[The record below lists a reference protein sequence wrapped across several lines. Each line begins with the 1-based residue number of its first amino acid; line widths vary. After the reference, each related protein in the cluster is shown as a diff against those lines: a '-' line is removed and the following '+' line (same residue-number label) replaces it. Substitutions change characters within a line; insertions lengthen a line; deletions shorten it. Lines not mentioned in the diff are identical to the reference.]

1 LPARGGTAY
10 HRRHCFERS
19 VVINPDLDIDYWR
32 CLLAERRRAQVTQ
45 ILDPVSATRL
55 HEHLRS
61 EVPWTLAYR
70 ESEDPRVL
78 ANAQY
83 MGQEPAQRKAFLERI
98 ALDARERYG
107 FAYDSYMMVDAY
119 MEQRDPGLLLNVV
132 IEFLNSP
139 DFLAFARILTGL
151 REIRRVTAQATQYLP
166 GHFLKRHNDLDGDR
180 DRLVAYVF
188 NLTRDWQADWGG
200 LLEFYAAD
208 GGVIETF
215 VPRYN
220 ALSLFYVP
228 QMHAVSLVA
237 PWAMTPRL
245 SITGWFMR

>member
-1 LPARGGTAY
+1 
-10 HRRHCFERS
+10 
-19 VVINPDLDIDYWR
+19 VINPDLDIDYWR
-32 CLLAERRRAQVTQ
+32 RLLAERGRAQLSP
-45 ILDPVSATRL
+45 ILDPSSATRL

-70 ESEDPRVL
+70 EAGESQVL
-78 ANAQY
+78 ANAGY
-83 MGQEPAQRKAFLERI
+83 AGQDYAQRKSFLERI

-119 MEQRDPGLLLNVV
+119 KEQRDPGLLLNVV
-132 IEFLNSP
+132 LEFLNSP

-151 REIRRVTAQATQYLP
+151 SAIRRVSAQATQYSP

-200 LLEFYAAD
+200 LLEFYD
-208 GGVIETF
+208 DQGSVIESF

-220 ALSLFYVP
+220 SLSLFHVP

-245 SITGWFMR
+245 SITGWFLR